1 MLRTAIVMDAQLV
14 LVVVYVE
21 SYFVLFTVTDIGVDF
36 GVFRDWS
43 QPGLRE
49 SVWWSMTEGM

>member
-1 MLRTAIVMDAQLV
+1 MDAQLV